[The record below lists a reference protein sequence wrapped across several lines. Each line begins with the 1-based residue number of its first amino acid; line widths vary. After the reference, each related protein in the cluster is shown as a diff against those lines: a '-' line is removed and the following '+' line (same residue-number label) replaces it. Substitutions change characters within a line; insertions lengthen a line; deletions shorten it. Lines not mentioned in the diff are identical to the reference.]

1 MDISIHSIIIPFIVN
16 EIKLNKISS
25 SDLNCLLL
33 DIIIYC
39 LFDSK
44 AKDEMTVGF
53 GARGRT
59 FSVHYL
65 HSQDRFDPVYHC
77 CN

>member
-1 MDISIHSIIIPFIVN
+1 MR
-16 EIKLNKISS
+16 LNKISN

-44 AKDEMTVGF
+44 AKDEMTVGCE
-53 GARGRT
+53 ARGRT